1 MPKKIAP
8 ETLAHLIKSFLRALP
23 GGVLGGLPSEV
34 ITECVDDAGCERL
47 LQALRPPERTL
58 LCWIVRVVYE
68 VASCT
73 EENKMVPAPSPG
85 TNVDWHVHTEDVHLT
100 CARILRCLGTERAQS
115 HARARAQP
123 LRSAQPEG
131 QPDGG
136 ADADQGR
143 DGDAAQVCVGGD
155 PRHKGPGLA
164 GIGEGVMTLHE
175 ICAPGRKINACQQ
188 VCEITNGQSTVSCAA
203 SRLGPHTTT
212 IAS

>member
-73 EENKMVPAPSPG
+73 EENKMVPAPSTG
-85 TNVDWHVHTEDVHLT
+85 TNVDWHVRTEDVHLT
-100 CARILRCLGTERAQS
+100 RGSCVASGQNVRNLTLVRLTMLCKRRFQGLNPLAALLQQHRALLLEFRCS
-115 HARARAQP
+115 
-123 LRSAQPEG
+123 
-131 QPDGG
+131 
-136 ADADQGR
+136 
-143 DGDAAQVCVGGD
+143 
-155 PRHKGPGLA
+155 
-164 GIGEGVMTLHE
+164 
-175 ICAPGRKINACQQ
+175 
-188 VCEITNGQSTVSCAA
+188 
-203 SRLGPHTTT
+203 SRLGRGY
-212 IAS
+212 SGLDRL

>member
-85 TNVDWHVHTEDVHLT
+85 TNVDWHVRTEDVHLT
-100 CARILRCLGTERAQS
+100 RGSCVASGQNVRNLTLVLAPNLFGPPNPKANPMEELMLIKAATETLHKFVSAAIRGT
-115 HARARAQP
+115 
-123 LRSAQPEG
+123 
-131 QPDGG
+131 
-136 ADADQGR
+136 
-143 DGDAAQVCVGGD
+143 
-155 PRHKGPGLA
+155 KGPDSPVLA
-164 GIGEGVMTLHE
+164 RV
-175 ICAPGRKINACQQ
+175 
-188 VCEITNGQSTVSCAA
+188 
-203 SRLGPHTTT
+203 
-212 IAS
+212 